1 MWPLKKKA
9 SIKSEIRWIEEEKEA
24 CIKAISM
31 VYSSLAID
39 PKGEETEM
47 SFGLYFMPTNDFP
60 EKLKKEYEIYKEH
73 SVLEITK
80 LLENYHSIL
89 EKYEKELVVQ

>member
-1 MWPLKKKA
+1 MWPLKKKH
-9 SIKSEIRWIEEEKEA
+9 SVKSEIKWVEEEKDA

-31 VYSSLAID
+31 VYSSLSVD

-47 SFGLYFMPTNDFP
+47 SFGLYFMPTKDFP
-60 EKLKKEYEIYKEH
+60 ESLKKEYEIYKEN

-80 LLENYHSIL
+80 LLEKYHTIL
-89 EKYEKELVVQ
+89 EKYEKELVV